1 MTLKFD
7 FFFSFRSPYS
17 YLATSMIA
25 ALVREWDAV
34 ANLRVVMP
42 IAVRIPGFFEQVNP
56 LWPPY
61 LLRDTIR
68 IAQMNDIPYRI
79 PARPDPIVMDNPRKV
94 AVDQPRIYRVSRLGA
109 AASEAGK
116 GLEFACE
123 AAKDIWSGSTDNWH
137 EGDCLARA
145 ADRAGLDG
153 AALDAKVAAD
163 PAKYDAIIA
172 ENQEAQTKTG
182 HWGVPLFGFE
192 GEPFF
197 GQDRI
202 DHLLWRMKQK
212 GLQRR

>member
-17 YLATSMIA
+17 YLATPQIA
-25 ALVREWDAV
+25 ALVKEWDAE

-42 IAVRIPGFFEQVNP
+42 IAVRIKGFFEAVNP

-61 LLRDTIR
+61 LIRDTLR
-68 IAQMNDIPYRI
+68 IAEMNAIAYRW
-79 PARPDPIVMDNPRKV
+79 PRPDPIQMENPRTV
-94 AVDQPRIYRVSRLGA
+94 AADQPRIYRVSRLGA
-109 AASEAGK
+109 AATEAGK

-123 AAKDIWSGSTDNWH
+123 AAKEIWSGTTDNWH
-137 EGDCLARA
+137 EGDHLTRA
-145 ADRAGLDG
+145 ADRVGLNAMD
-153 AALDAKVAAD
+153 LEAKITAN

-172 ENQEAQTKTG
+172 QNQDDQTKTG

-202 DHLLWRMKQK
+202 DHLLWRLKQK
-212 GLQRR
+212 GLKKR